1 MSRRRLSRP
10 ARRIARLLA
19 RGLLLAFLILLG
31 YELWIFGQVWWW
43 RGHDP
48 ELTAFM
54 AQDLERL
61 RANNPRARIK
71 HTWVDYRQITPDLKR
86 ALIAAEDARFLEHE
100 GFDWDGIQDAF
111 EKNLRKGRIVAGGST
126 ISQQLAKNL
135 FLSRDRS
142 YLRKAQEALITLM
155 IEAAMDKQRI
165 LEIYLNVIEWGDGI
179 YGAEAAANYYFGKGA
194 AELDDWEAAQLAA
207 MVPRPRYYQRHRDSP
222 QLLRRAW
229 TIYGY
234 MPMVAV
240 PR

>member
-1 MSRRRLSRP
+1 MPSRRAFRP
-10 ARRIARLLA
+10 LRRITRLILRA
-19 RGLLLAFLILLG
+19 LLVALLVLLG
-31 YELWIFGQVWWW
+31 YESWVFGQVLWW
-43 RGHDP
+43 RSHDP

-61 RANNPRARIK
+61 RKEDPRARLK
-71 HTWVDYRQITPDLKR
+71 HSWVDYRQISPQLKR
-86 ALIAAEDARFLEHE
+86 ALIAAEDARFLEHQ

-135 FLSRDRS
+135 FLTRDRS

-155 IEAAMDKQRI
+155 IEAAMDKRRI
-165 LEIYLNVIEWGDGI
+165 LEIYLNVIEWGDGL
-179 YGAEAAANYYFGKGA
+179 YGAEAAARHYFGKRA

-207 MVPRPRYYQRHRDSP
+207 MVPRPRHYQSRRDSP

-240 PR
+240 P